1 MLRVRSYQVRS
12 YRQLRA
18 AVVVVWVLLMAS
30 SLFGLMHDAT
40 EGYGLAGTILGTI
53 LFLCVTF

>member
-1 MLRVRSYQVRS
+1 MLRVRSHRGAS

-18 AVVVVWVLLMAS
+18 AVVVVWALLMAF
-30 SLFGLMHDAT
+30 SLFGLMNDAT

-53 LFLCVTF
+53 LFLCATF